1 MQKVSERM
9 TRNFARIKC
18 KGRLELAEE
27 GENYKEY
34 GLNIVVRFQNNTA
47 ERELTMDNSGGG
59 SSTLEIKIFWDCKNS
74 LITIKGQNNF

>member
-59 SSTLEIKIFWDCKNS
+59 SSSTLEIEI
-74 LITIKGQNNF
+74 

>member
-59 SSTLEIKIFWDCKNS
+59 SSTLEIKIF
-74 LITIKGQNNF
+74 

>member
-1 MQKVSERM
+1 M

-59 SSTLEIKIFWDCKNS
+59 S
-74 LITIKGQNNF
+74 